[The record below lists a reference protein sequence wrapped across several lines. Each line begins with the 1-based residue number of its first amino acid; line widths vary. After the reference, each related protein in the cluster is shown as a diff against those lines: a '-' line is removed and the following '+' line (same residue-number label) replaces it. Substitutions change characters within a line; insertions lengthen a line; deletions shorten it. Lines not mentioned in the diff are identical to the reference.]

1 MNDWIQISF
10 ELFSQSSDRIIWN
23 LILAFIPLAISYY
36 LFHPSAIRSIAWWIL
51 LLIFIAF
58 LPNAPYILT
67 DSIHIVELS
76 QNNYPLWAI
85 ILILIPQYI
94 VFISAGFVAYTIS
107 LINLDKYIIDLA
119 GKKYLIIVNAIIHL
133 LCVIG
138 IYLGRFERF
147 NSWDLVTKPGTVIL
161 TTAQDLLNVWKLSSI
176 AIAFGLVWLLSELI
190 KLVNSSFMANNS
202 RHN

>member
-1 MNDWIQISF
+1 M
-10 ELFSQSSDRIIWN
+10 
-23 LILAFIPLAISYY
+23 PLAISYY